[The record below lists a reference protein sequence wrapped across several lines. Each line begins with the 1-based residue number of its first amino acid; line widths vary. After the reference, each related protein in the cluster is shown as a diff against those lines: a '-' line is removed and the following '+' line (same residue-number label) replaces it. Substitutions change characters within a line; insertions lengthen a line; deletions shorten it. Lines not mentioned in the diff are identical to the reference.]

1 MAKLIDLTNQRFGR
15 LVVLEKANNNSTS
28 TQAKWLCQCDCGKQK
43 VIASQSLRKGITK
56 SCGCLQ
62 KEITAKRSFK
72 DLTGQTF
79 GKLTVLYNTNKQA
92 GSNYIWHCKCECGN
106 ECDVRGGDLA
116 NGHTSSCGCL
126 TTSLGES
133 RIAEI
138 LKQNNINYNS
148 QHTFND
154 CRYKDTN
161 QLVRFDFYLPDYNR
175 IIEFDGIQH
184 FQANGGW
191 NNEKN
196 YNRTKERDLFRN
208 QWAAAHNISLVRIP
222 YWEKDNIT
230 LEMLL
235 GDKYLVG

>member
-92 GSNYIWHCKCECGN
+92 GFHKVWMF
-106 ECDVRGGDLA
+106 
-116 NGHTSSCGCL
+116 
-126 TTSLGES
+126 S
-133 RIAEI
+133 R
-138 LKQNNINYNS
+138 
-148 QHTFND
+148 
-154 CRYKDTN
+154 
-161 QLVRFDFYLPDYNR
+161 
-175 IIEFDGIQH
+175 
-184 FQANGGW
+184 
-191 NNEKN
+191 
-196 YNRTKERDLFRN
+196 
-208 QWAAAHNISLVRIP
+208 
-222 YWEKDNIT
+222 
-230 LEMLL
+230 
-235 GDKYLVG
+235 